1 MGQDWPSSFEIQIN
15 QSTLPYVVISMN
27 FQLAVYTV
35 FLIVTKENA
44 PGFTKNKLTMR
55 PYYMTLYYT
64 AAFFVQMIFAVMIK
78 NKTLYVLD
86 IVNLAKLSF

>member
-1 MGQDWPSSFEIQIN
+1 
-15 QSTLPYVVISMN
+15 MN

-64 AAFFVQMIFAVMIK
+64 AALFVQMFFAVMIK
-78 NKTLYVLD
+78 NKTLYVLN
-86 IVNLAKLSF
+86 IVNLAKLSI